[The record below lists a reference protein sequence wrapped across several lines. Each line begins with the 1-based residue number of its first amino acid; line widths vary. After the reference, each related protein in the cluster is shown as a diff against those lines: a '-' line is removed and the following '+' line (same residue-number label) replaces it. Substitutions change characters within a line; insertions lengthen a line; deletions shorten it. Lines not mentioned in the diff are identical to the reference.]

1 MNNQLST
8 NVNNKVSQYSFDEL
22 DKMSKLVAS
31 SNFLG
36 TKNPAEVFT
45 LFMIAQAEGKNPVQA
60 SMEYSIIQGRPALK
74 SQAVLVRFQNAGGKI
89 KYLKRDDNECRI
101 LFSHPQAGELAVSWT
116 METAKQV
123 GLAGKDNWRKYP
135 RQMLAARCIAEGIR
149 ALYPACLDGLYL
161 VDEVQD
167 FDKGFNHNVIDT
179 QADDS
184 TYNADKDVYEHKIEN
199 ADYIKEYI
207 NDVKGNAC
215 AGDEITFEYKD
226 RQIFGKILEDE
237 YIKENDN
244 VIHYFTIEDLKG
256 NKKKILARE
265 VYQKYTLAKAFN
277 EDERLYRLNAKYTKK
292 KIAEGVLDNP
302 KNETQIDKSLKL
314 EICPTG
320 ISKGCKWTEMP
331 TEKLEKYY
339 RDYKSGKLIGYAEEY
354 SAYIEQILL
363 ERRNNQTNSQT
374 QVVTVS
380 EDEDP
385 FSSANDDDWD
395 NMIEEQ
401 EKRNKTPHQID
412 DDEED
417 GFILEN

>member
-89 KYLKRDDNECRI
+89 KYLKRDDNECKI
-101 LFSHPQAGELAVSWT
+101 LFSHPQAGELEVSWT
-116 METAKQV
+116 METAKQI
-123 GLAGKDNWRKYP
+123 GLAGKDNWKKYP

-167 FDKGFNHNVIDT
+167 FDKDFNHNNSVIDT

-199 ADYIKEYI
+199 ADYII
-207 NDVKGNAC
+207 HNKG
-215 AGDEITFEYKD
+215 DIKD
-226 RQIFGKILEDE
+226 IEKQLKDIKI
-237 YIKENDN
+237 
-244 VIHYFTIEDLKG
+244 
-256 NKKKILARE
+256 
-265 VYQKYTLAKAFN
+265 
-277 EDERLYRLNAKYTKK
+277 
-292 KIAEGVLDNP
+292 
-302 KNETQIDKSLKL
+302 
-314 EICPTG
+314 
-320 ISKGCKWTEMP
+320 
-331 TEKLEKYY
+331 
-339 RDYKSGKLIGYAEEY
+339 
-354 SAYIEQILL
+354 
-363 ERRNNQTNSQT
+363 
-374 QVVTVS
+374 
-380 EDEDP
+380 
-385 FSSANDDDWD
+385 
-395 NMIEEQ
+395 
-401 EKRNKTPHQID
+401 
-412 DDEED
+412 
-417 GFILEN
+417 

>member
-1 MNNQLST
+1 M
-8 NVNNKVSQYSFDEL
+8 
-22 DKMSKLVAS
+22 
-31 SNFLG
+31 
-36 TKNPAEVFT
+36 
-45 LFMIAQAEGKNPVQA
+45 
-60 SMEYSIIQGRPALK
+60 
-74 SQAVLVRFQNAGGKI
+74 
-89 KYLKRDDNECRI
+89 
-101 LFSHPQAGELAVSWT
+101 
-116 METAKQV
+116 
-123 GLAGKDNWRKYP
+123 
-135 RQMLAARCIAEGIR
+135 
-149 ALYPACLDGLYL
+149 
-161 VDEVQD
+161 
-167 FDKGFNHNVIDT
+167 
-179 QADDS
+179 
-184 TYNADKDVYEHKIEN
+184 
-199 ADYIKEYI
+199 
-207 NDVKGNAC
+207 
-215 AGDEITFEYKD
+215 
-226 RQIFGKILEDE
+226 
-237 YIKENDN
+237 
-244 VIHYFTIEDLKG
+244 
-256 NKKKILARE
+256 ARE

-417 GFILEN
+417 GFILES

>member
-8 NVNNKVSQYSFDEL
+8 NINNKVSQYSFDEL

-60 SMEYSIIQGRPALK
+60 SMEYSIIQGKPALK

-89 KYLKRDDNECRI
+89 KYLKRDDNECKI
-101 LFSHPQAGELAVSWT
+101 LFSHPQAGELEVSWT

-123 GLAGKDNWRKYP
+123 GLAGKDNWKKYP

-184 TYNADKDVYEHKIEN
+184 TYNADKDVYEHNE
-199 ADYIKEYI
+199 
-207 NDVKGNAC
+207 DVQYDIVPSGSNKGKKWEEL
-215 AGDEITFEYKD
+215 EID
-226 RQIFGKILEDE
+226 
-237 YIKENDN
+237 
-244 VIHYFTIEDLKG
+244 V
-256 NKKKILARE
+256 
-265 VYQKYTLAKAFN
+265 LAKAKQYYSNKNITQYVEVIEKVLN
-277 EDERLYRLNAKYTKK
+277 E
-292 KIAEGVLDNP
+292 
-302 KNETQIDKSLKL
+302 KL

-320 ISKGCKWTEMP
+320 ISKGCKWTEMS

-374 QVVTVS
+374 QAVTVS

-417 GFILEN
+417 GFILES

>member
-89 KYLKRDDNECRI
+89 KYLKRDDNECKI
-101 LFSHPQAGELAVSWT
+101 LFSHPQAGELEVSWT

-179 QADDS
+179 QTDDS
-184 TYNADKDVYEHKIEN
+184 TYNEDKDVYEHKIEN

-256 NKKKILARE
+256 NKKKYWR
-265 VYQKYTLAKAFN
+265 
-277 EDERLYRLNAKYTKK
+277 
-292 KIAEGVLDNP
+292 
-302 KNETQIDKSLKL
+302 
-314 EICPTG
+314 
-320 ISKGCKWTEMP
+320 
-331 TEKLEKYY
+331 EKYI
-339 RDYKSGKLIGYAEEY
+339 KN
-354 SAYIEQILL
+354 ILL
-363 ERRNNQTNSQT
+363 LKHLMKMKDYT
-374 QVVTVS
+374 
-380 EDEDP
+380 D
-385 FSSANDDDWD
+385 
-395 NMIEEQ
+395 
-401 EKRNKTPHQID
+401 
-412 DDEED
+412 
-417 GFILEN
+417 